1 MTDTTSQ
8 PKPAKPPSRV
18 TVKWAGGQ
26 RFDGG
31 HEGGQTSRFDGTG
44 ETGQSPPEGLLSA
57 LASCAAIDVVEI
69 MAKRRTPLESLEVR
83 VVGERVDG
91 VPRKFKHITLNFS
104 VAGSGLEKDQL
115 ERAIDLAVNK
125 YCSVRDSLSADIPV
139 VWTLEITPSSPA
151 AVS

>member
-1 MTDTTSQ
+1 
-8 PKPAKPPSRV
+8 V

-31 HEGGQTSRFDGTG
+31 REGRPSARFDGSG
-44 ETGQSPPEGLLSA
+44 ETGQSPPEALLSA
-57 LASCAAIDVVEI
+57 LASCSAIDVVEI
-69 MAKRRTPLESLEVR
+69 MAKRRTPLQSLEVR
-83 VVGERVDG
+83 VVGDRVDG

-104 VAGSGLEKDQL
+104 VAGANVEKDQL

-125 YCSVRDSLSADIPV
+125 YCSVRESLSADIPV

-151 AVS
+151 AAS